1 MIATRL
7 SSNLRVSFSGRTSV
21 SNSDNP
27 RSIRGARAGVYV
39 AMYIVPS
46 SKYDESNL
54 AKLVTQV
61 TNYWDLLALLNRPHT
76 TGALS
81 YLQRKLKQ
89 FGISTSHFTR
99 SKGGRRTPALLASEV
114 LVCNRLPWR
123 ESAKTLRKAMVSV
136 GVPYHCKLCKKE
148 PLHRGQPLRLQ
159 VDHIDGNVFDNR
171 IENLRFLCPNCHSQ
185 TDNYAG
191 RGRRYTKVCETCPTR
206 ISSDFAFCKKCLNPP
221 KSRDNAPWPSPKH
234 LEEMLREQ
242 PATEVA
248 KLLGVSSSA
257 VKKRCKK
264 LGIPTPSRGYWTKV
278 ASSKLPP
285 KPVRKCQV
293 CARPITKRSTTGQC
307 APCLNR
313 TEEKRKSSAR
323 RA

>member
-1 MIATRL
+1 
-7 SSNLRVSFSGRTSV
+7 
-21 SNSDNP
+21 
-27 RSIRGARAGVYV
+27 
-39 AMYIVPS
+39 MYIVPL
-46 SKYDESNL
+46 SKYDENHL
-54 AKLVTQV
+54 AKLTTQV
-61 TNYWDLLALLNRPHT
+61 NSYWELLALLNRPPT

-81 YLQRKLKQ
+81 YLQRKLKH
-89 FGISTSHFTR
+89 FGISTSHFT
-99 SKGGRRTPALLASEV
+99 KPKGRRTPALLPSEI

-136 GVPYHCKLCKKE
+136 GVPYQCKLCGKD
-148 PLHRGQPLRLQ
+148 PIHRGQPLRLQ

-171 IENLRFLCPNCHSQ
+171 IENLRFLCPDCHSQ

-191 RGRRYTKVCETCPTR
+191 RGRRFTKVCETCPTR
-206 ISSDFAFCKKCLNPP
+206 IANDYTHCKKCLNPP
-221 KSRDNAPWPSPKH
+221 RSKANAPWPSSKH

-264 LGIPTPSRGYWTKV
+264 LGISTPPRGYWAKV
-278 ASSKLPP
+278 AGEKLPP
-285 KPVRKCQV
+285 KPVRNCQV
-293 CARPITKRSTTGQC
+293 CARPITKRSTTGHC

-313 TEEKRKSSAR
+313 TEEKRKASAR
-323 RA
+323 KS

>member
-1 MIATRL
+1 MWVRAPPATQ
-7 SSNLRVSFSGRTSV
+7 NLRVTV
-21 SNSDNP
+21 MVTVNP
-27 RSIRGARAGVYV
+27 PKVLRLGSIPGARAGVISP
-39 AMYIVPS
+39 M
-46 SKYDESNL
+46 SKYDESYL
-54 AKLVTQV
+54 AKLATQAQSF
-61 TNYWDLLALLNRPHT
+61 WELLTLLGRPHT
-76 TGALS
+76 TGSLY
-81 YLQRKLKQ
+81 YLQRKVKQ
-89 FGISTSHFTR
+89 LGISIAHFKAVTSP
-99 SKGGRRTPALLASEV
+99 GRRKALLVSEI
-114 LVCNRLPWR
+114 LTCGRLSRR
-123 ESAKTLRKAMVSV
+123 ESAERLRKAMVSV

-171 IENLRFLCPNCHSQ
+171 IENLRFLCPDCHSQ

-191 RGRRYTKVCETCPTR
+191 RGRRFTRVCETCPTR
-206 ISSDFAFCKKCLNPP
+206 IAKEYTQCKKCLNPP

-293 CARPITKRSTTGQC
+293 CARPITKRSTTGHC